1 MKEKTR
7 YLLVSVGVLLVIAI
21 GISFAYFLASTQ
33 TSGEGAKIDAKTA
46 TLGDTTLTVQGT
58 LEFNDLDI
66 YPGHQNISSISVN
79 ATGNTTV
86 IYNLIWEGEN
96 TLNTPLKYTVY
107 QTTTQMNP
115 SISCEKIEEGTI
127 SKRYYETCTSSGIE
141 SLGEVIEQGEIT
153 TTSASTKFTLVSEEE
168 IKATSEGNNVY
179 YYVILEYP
187 NTNESQ
193 NIDMGGSFNGEV
205 TIEIEGAKEITA
217 VDTILANAKMGEG
230 TPDFSKTSCSAGSNN
245 GGDCEEATVGLYEG
259 TENGE
264 PIYYFRG
271 DVDDNWVSF
280 AGYYWRIIRTNSDGS
295 IRMIYAGTDPNV
307 TTGEGTQIGTSAFNT
322 KYNASYYVGLKY
334 TEDEQHGTSI
344 DSTIM
349 GILNTW
355 YTNNLASY
363 ASELTSGTGFCNDR
377 DMSSGYSWSATPSS
391 GIYYAA
397 YERLITNKTPT
408 LDCNTA
414 SDNFTTSGTGIG
426 NGALQYP
433 IGLITADEV
442 AMAGGKNA
450 NNYGYY
456 LYTGQNYWTMS
467 PSYFRGS
474 CAFVLIASSTG
485 YLNTGDVNTTRGVHP
500 VINLRADVTLSG
512 TGTSSDPYVVEG
524 A

>member
-1 MKEKTR
+1 MKDKTR
-7 YLLVSVGVLLVIAI
+7 YLLVSVGVLVVIAI

-217 VDTILANAKMGEG
+217 ADIILAGRTVQTREFPVTTSTVVEG
-230 TPDFSKTSCSAGSNN
+230 TNGMGDIYSASE
-245 GGDCEEATVGLYEG
+245 GDG
-259 TENGE
+259 TT
-264 PIYYFRG
+264 YYFAG
-271 DVDDNWVSF
+271 NPTDNWVSF
-280 AGYYWRIIRTNSDGS
+280 AGFYWRIIRINGDGS

-307 TTGEGTQIGTSAFNT
+307 TTGTGTQIQTSAFNSN
-322 KYNASYYVGLKY
+322 YNASYYVGLKY
-334 TEDEQHGTSI
+334 TENEQYGIIT

-349 GILNTW
+349 GALNTW
-355 YTNNLASY
+355 YSSNLASY
-363 ASELTSGTGFCNDR
+363 ADKLTSGTGFCGDR
-377 DMSSGYSWSATPSS
+377 NMASGSSWSSQPSS
-391 GIYYAA
+391 TIYYAG
-397 YERLITNKTPT
+397 YGRLAQNSSNVVPT
-408 LDCNTA
+408 FNCSNS
-414 SDNFTTSGTGIG
+414 SDLYTTSGTGTG

-442 AMAGGKNA
+442 IYAGMSWSGGTTDN
-450 NNYGYY
+450 Y
-456 LYTGQNYWTMS
+456 LYTNQNYWTMS
-467 PSYFRGS
+467 PYYFNATIGYARVFYVRG
-474 CAFVLIASSTG
+474 AG
-485 YLNTGDVNTTRGVHP
+485 HLNNADVNSTFGVRP
-500 VINLRADVTLSG
+500 VINLRADVQLSG
-512 TGTSSDPYVVEG
+512 SGTSSDPYVVVGSE
-524 A
+524 